1 MEILIIVFLVINA
14 GLVFWLISRKS
25 GMSGDSASLLKQ
37 DLTAMTRQLEKLREG
52 VSQQLGEQA
61 DRNQRSMG
69 KQLEASA
76 KLVSDVTER
85 LTKLDETNRR
95 VVDVAD
101 ELKVLQNV
109 LQNPKQRGVLGEF
122 YLDQILQNLL
132 PPSSYSLQYK
142 LDEGIVVDAV
152 IFLDDKLLPIDSK
165 FSLEN
170 YNRLVNAKTAD
181 RPALEKAFK
190 EDLKRRID
198 ETSKYILPKK
208 KTMEQALMF
217 IPSEAIYYDLL
228 ANKVGAAG
236 VSGRD
241 LMQYAAVEKRV
252 IIVGPSTL
260 SAMIQVIV
268 QGLRSLE
275 IHKDT
280 EVIRNN
286 VEQLQR
292 HLIAYDGHYKK
303 LGNSLGATVGHF
315 NNASKELG
323 RIDKDIV
330 KIAGVKPV
338 HETLLIDKPSS
349 DD

>member
-1 MEILIIVFLVINA
+1 MEVLIIVFLVINA

-52 VSQQLGEQA
+52 VTQQLGEQA

-142 LDEGIVVDAV
+142 LDEGLIVDA
-152 IFLDDKLLPIDSK
+152 S
-165 FSLEN
+165 FS
-170 YNRLVNAKTAD
+170 
-181 RPALEKAFK
+181 
-190 EDLKRRID
+190 
-198 ETSKYILPKK
+198 
-208 KTMEQALMF
+208 
-217 IPSEAIYYDLL
+217 
-228 ANKVGAAG
+228 
-236 VSGRD
+236 
-241 LMQYAAVEKRV
+241 
-252 IIVGPSTL
+252 
-260 SAMIQVIV
+260 
-268 QGLRSLE
+268 
-275 IHKDT
+275 
-280 EVIRNN
+280 
-286 VEQLQR
+286 
-292 HLIAYDGHYKK
+292 
-303 LGNSLGATVGHF
+303 
-315 NNASKELG
+315 
-323 RIDKDIV
+323 
-330 KIAGVKPV
+330 
-338 HETLLIDKPSS
+338 
-349 DD
+349 